1 MRIIAALLLAAAAAA
16 AEPSVREAWA
26 RATMP
31 GQEAGALYLRLVGG
45 SADDRLLAAE
55 SPAAAVVEL
64 HEHVRLPDGTM
75 RMQQI
80 AGGIALPAAGE
91 RLLRPGSD
99 HIMLIGLRAPLV
111 KGARVAAT
119 LRFAS
124 GAVVA
129 VDAEILDPWA
139 MAFDER

>member
-1 MRIIAALLLAAAAAA
+1 VRAFAVLLLASLAIT
-16 AEPSVREAWA
+16 AEPTVREAWA
-26 RATMP
+26 RATLP

-45 SADDRLLAAE
+45 SADDRLVSAE

-80 AGGIALPAAGE
+80 GGGIAIPAGAE

-99 HIMLIGLRAPLV
+99 HIMLIALRAPLA

-124 GAVVA
+124 GAAVA
-129 VDAEILDPWA
+129 VEADILDPWA